1 MSREKQFSEAAVLE
15 DVADLFTSHGY
26 QGTSLAMLLDATGL
40 GKQSLYNS
48 FGDKRALYLKS
59 VECSAARYKA
69 VEARMQAAPS
79 GRAAL
84 VLFFDHVI
92 GKCDSADPADK
103 SCIVAAGLLEGVED
117 PLIVQTLR
125 AKWAGSHEMLRAA
138 VERGQKDGSIRNRAP
153 SAALADL
160 LLAVTAGLRVN
171 ARAEFGKARLQQAV
185 DLALAVLD
193 DA

>member
-1 MSREKQFSEAAVLE
+1 MSREKQFSETAVLE
-15 DVADLFTSHGY
+15 SVADLFASHGY
-26 QGTSLAMLLDATGL
+26 QGTSLAKLLDATGL

-59 VECSAARYKA
+59 VECSVARYRA

-79 GRAAL
+79 GREAL
-84 VLFFDHVI
+84 ALYLAHVI

-103 SCIVAAGLLEGVED
+103 SCIVAAGLLEGVDD

-125 AKWAGSHEMLRAA
+125 AKWAGSREMLRAA
-138 VERGQKDGSIRNRAP
+138 VERGQRDGSIRNRTP

-171 ARAEFGKARLQQAV
+171 ARAEFGMARLQQTV
-185 DLALAVLD
+185 DLALSVLD

>member
-15 DVADLFTSHGY
+15 EVADLFASHSY
-26 QGTSLAMLLDATGL
+26 QGTSLAKLLDATGL

-48 FGDKRALYLKS
+48 FGDKRTLYLKS
-59 VECSAARYKA
+59 VECSVARYRA
-69 VEARMQAAPS
+69 VEARMNEMPT

-84 VLFFDHVI
+84 ALFFDHVI

-103 SCIVAAGLLEGVED
+103 SCIVAAGLLEGVDD

-125 AKWAGSHEMLRAA
+125 AKWSGSREMLRAA
-138 VERGQKDGSIRNRAP
+138 VERGQKDGSIRHRAP
-153 SAALADL
+153 SAVLADL

-171 ARAEFGKARLQQAV
+171 ARAEFGQARLQQTV
-185 DLALAVLD
+185 DLALSVLD
-193 DA
+193 DS

>member
-1 MSREKQFSEAAVLE
+1 MSREKQFSEAEVLE
-15 DVADLFTSHGY
+15 SVADLFASHGY
-26 QGTSLAMLLDATGL
+26 QGTSLARLLDATGL

-59 VECSAARYKA
+59 VECSVARYRV
-69 VEARMQAAPS
+69 VEARMQTAPT

-84 VLFFDHVI
+84 AMFFDHVV
-92 GKCDSADPADK
+92 GKCDSDDPADK

-125 AKWAGSHEMLRAA
+125 AKWSGSHEMLRAA
-138 VERGQKDGSIRNRAP
+138 VERGQKDGSISNHAP

-185 DLALAVLD
+185 DLALSVLD